1 MRNYNL
7 GSVCPLCSGSSQ
19 LMECFILLM
28 SETRPGG
35 GQTLDNLVTLI
46 SALLSLT
53 ASHWSHLGPRRP
65 VRGLYIFSCP
75 VRASDWM
82 LLAPMLQCSN
92 APCSNGA
99 QDVQATCNFKIVLL
113 LLCSYAPMLPWSM
126 KRCTSPNKSL
136 FRLLPEDVSYDN
148 VQGIQ
153 GPLLG
158 LVLITLKENKKL

>member
-7 GSVCPLCSGSSQ
+7 GSVCPICSGSSQ

-75 VRASDWM
+75 VRASDWI

-92 APCSNGA
+92 APMLQCSNA
-99 QDVQATCNFKIVLL
+99 PMLQCTLQDVQATCNFKIVLL
-113 LLCSYAPMLPWSM
+113 LQCSNAPMLPWSM
-126 KRCTSPNKSL
+126 KRCTSANRSTTNIILPYLKS
-136 FRLLPEDVSYDN
+136 
-148 VQGIQ
+148 
-153 GPLLG
+153 
-158 LVLITLKENKKL
+158 

>member
-1 MRNYNL
+1 MRTMRNYNL
-7 GSVCPLCSGSSQ
+7 GSVCPICSGSSQ

-65 VRGLYIFSCP
+65 VRRLYIFSCPVRGLYIFSCP

-92 APCSNGA
+92 APMLQCSNA
-99 QDVQATCNFKIVLL
+99 PYKMYKLL
-113 LLCSYAPMLPWSM
+113 VILNSIIAPMLQCSNAPLEHEKM
-126 KRCTSPNKSL
+126 YKRLWGAFQKY
-136 FRLLPEDVSYDN
+136 E
-148 VQGIQ
+148 
-153 GPLLG
+153 
-158 LVLITLKENKKL
+158 LV

>member
-1 MRNYNL
+1 MTQDDSRMRTMRNYNL

-65 VRGLYIFSCP
+65 VRRLYIFSCP
-75 VRASDWM
+75 VRASDWI

-92 APCSNGA
+92 APMLQCSNA
-99 QDVQATCNFKIVLL
+99 PMLQCTLQDVQATCNFKIVLL
-113 LLCSYAPMLPWSM
+113 LQCSNAPMLQ
-126 KRCTSPNKSL
+126 CSL
-136 FRLLPEDVSYDN
+136 
-148 VQGIQ
+148 GA
-153 GPLLG
+153 
-158 LVLITLKENKKL
+158 

>member
-1 MRNYNL
+1 MRTMRNYNL
-7 GSVCPLCSGSSQ
+7 GSVCPICSGSSQ

-75 VRASDWM
+75 VRASDWI

-92 APCSNGA
+92 APMLQCSN
-99 QDVQATCNFKIVLL
+99 
-113 LLCSYAPMLPWSM
+113 APMHLTREKLSFGRQEM
-126 KRCTSPNKSL
+126 SG
-136 FRLLPEDVSYDN
+136 N
-148 VQGIQ
+148 VGKYGETQAKICPYSQ
-153 GPLLG
+153 Q
-158 LVLITLKENKKL
+158 TLKV